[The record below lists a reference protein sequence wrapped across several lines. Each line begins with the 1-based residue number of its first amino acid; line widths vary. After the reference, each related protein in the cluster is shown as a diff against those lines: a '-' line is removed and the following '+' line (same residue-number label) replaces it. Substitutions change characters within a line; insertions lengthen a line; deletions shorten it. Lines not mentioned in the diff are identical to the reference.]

1 MAFMVLK
8 VFLSLSPVFLMLLL
22 FLFLDS
28 LRLVNKPILMIC
40 LVWGI
45 LSAVLSFYANT
56 FLIREYHINFELFS
70 GYIAPVVEEILKML
84 LILVLIRTSKIGFMI
99 DGAIY
104 GFSVGAAFSLAENIF
119 YLINYASGE
128 PNIMVWITRGF
139 GTAVMHG
146 GTTAIFA
153 ILVISSLNRRAFFG
167 LAVLTGAI
175 TAISIHACFNALTI
189 WPVAA
194 TLFIL
199 IVIPLALV
207 LSFQFNENAIRKWL
221 EMEFDTE
228 VSMLT
233 MIRKGK
239 FSETRTGL
247 YLLSIRSHFPAEIV
261 FDLYCF
267 ISLYTEL
274 SVKAKSLMMLREND
288 FAMSPDPEIPLKLKE
303 LKSLRK
309 QIGRS
314 GYLAITPVL
323 RMNRKD
329 LWKLSMLASEK

>member
-1 MAFMVLK
+1 MVLK
-8 VFLSLSPVFLMLLL
+8 VIFCLSPVFLFLLL

-28 LRLVNKPILMIC
+28 LRLVNKTTLLAC
-40 LVWGI
+40 LGWGI
-45 LSAVLSFYANT
+45 LSAALSFYANT
-56 FLIREYHINFELFS
+56 FLIREYGLDFNLFS
-70 GYIAPVVEEILKML
+70 GYIAPVVEEVMKML
-84 LILVLIRTSKIGFMI
+84 LILWLIRGSKIGFMI

-104 GFSVGAAFSLAENIF
+104 GFSIGAAFSLAENIF

-128 PNIMVWITRGF
+128 ANLMVWITRGF

-146 GTTAIFA
+146 GTTAIFT
-153 ILVISSLNRRAFFG
+153 ILVISSLNRQAYFG
-167 LAVLTGAI
+167 FAILAGAVAAI
-175 TAISIHACFNALTI
+175 TIHAVFNALTT
-189 WPVAA
+189 WPVIA
-194 TLFIL
+194 TVFIML
-199 IVIPLALV
+199 VIPLALV

-239 FSETRTGL
+239 FSETRTGK
-247 YLLSIRSHFPAEIV
+247 YLLSIRSHFPAEVV

-274 SVKAKSLMMLREND
+274 SIKAKSVMMLREND
-288 FAMSPDPEIPLKLKE
+288 FVITPDPEIPSKLSE

-309 QIGRS
+309 QIGNS
-314 GYLAITPVL
+314 GYLAISPVL
-323 RMNRKD
+323 RMSRKD
-329 LWKLSMLASEK
+329 LWKLSLLASGK